1 MKKVAVFFP
10 GIGYTVDKPL
20 MHYSR
25 KLAKQ
30 LGYEEIILPYTGFPP
45 KIQGDGNRMR
55 ESFEIALVQSE
66 EMLGDVDFTAYEEG
80 LFIGKSIGTIVA
92 AKIAAESLAK
102 DRIRLVFYT
111 PLSETFVY
119 TFGESIVF
127 TGDDDPWVGRENS
140 RIPTL
145 CWQKNIPC
153 HIIEGANHSLESTDP
168 IKDIKNLRKVMKKTK
183 NFILGE

>member
-1 MKKVAVFFP
+1 MNKVAVFFP

-20 MHYSR
+20 MHYGR

-30 LGYEEIILPYTGFPP
+30 LGYEEIPLPYTGFPP
-45 KIQGDGNRMR
+45 KIQGDAGRMQQ
-55 ESFEIALVQSE
+55 SFEIALAQAE
-66 EMLGDVDFTAYEEG
+66 EMLKDVDFSTYEDI

-92 AKIAAESLAK
+92 AKLASESAVR

-111 PLSETFVY
+111 PLPETFAY
-119 TFGESIVF
+119 SFGESIVF
-127 TGDDDPWVGRENS
+127 TGNDDPWVGRENS
-140 RIPTL
+140 RIPTI

-168 IKDIKNLRKVMKKTK
+168 ILDIKNLRKVMKKTRK
-183 NFILGE
+183 FILGE